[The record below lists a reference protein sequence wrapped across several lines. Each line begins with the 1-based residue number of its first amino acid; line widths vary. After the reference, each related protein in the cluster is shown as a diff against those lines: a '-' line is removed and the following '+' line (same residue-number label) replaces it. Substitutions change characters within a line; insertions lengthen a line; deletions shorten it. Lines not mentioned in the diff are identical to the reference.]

1 MRCHEPKFTEK
12 DIPDLTGYVAIVT
25 GGNSGIGYET
35 TNQLALHNARV
46 YIASRSRD
54 RVNQA
59 IKRMSEDANGQ
70 SLDLHFLQLDLMD
83 LKSVKAAAEHF
94 KTQEPR
100 LDILINNAGVMT
112 VPYQLTVDGFESQW
126 QVNYVAPHVLT
137 SSLIP
142 LLLSTAATAGT
153 KDRVRV
159 VNVASDAAFFGPKV
173 IHFDDVNMTST
184 KGMMELWQRYGHSKQ
199 ASIRDAKE
207 LNDRFSSLGVTAYS
221 LHPGIVRSNLQSHDT
236 TVVGTVVRAVIKVT
250 PHSTPLEG
258 AYNSLFSATSPL
270 APTMGQGKFFIPVGK
285 LESQADNWLNDVETN
300 GRLWQWGEE
309 QLARLG

>member
-100 LDILINNAGVMT
+100 LDILINNAGVCCI
-112 VPYQLTVDGFESQW
+112 QLTLHHMPPRFATDTF
-126 QVNYVAPHVLT
+126 
-137 SSLIP
+137 
-142 LLLSTAATAGT
+142 AA
-153 KDRVRV
+153 
-159 VNVASDAAFFGPKV
+159 
-173 IHFDDVNMTST
+173 
-184 KGMMELWQRYGHSKQ
+184 
-199 ASIRDAKE
+199 
-207 LNDRFSSLGVTAYS
+207 
-221 LHPGIVRSNLQSHDT
+221 RS
-236 TVVGTVVRAVIKVT
+236 
-250 PHSTPLEG
+250 
-258 AYNSLFSATSPL
+258 
-270 APTMGQGKFFIPVGK
+270 
-285 LESQADNWLNDVETN
+285 
-300 GRLWQWGEE
+300 
-309 QLARLG
+309 